1 MHVDMDAYFASVEQ
15 YRNHS
20 ELQGLPVCV
29 GHDPKEGKG
38 RGVVRAASY
47 EARNHGI
54 RAGMPVSRAYGLCPD
69 AVFVR
74 GDFQSYVDASNEFMA
89 LLREFG
95 DEGRVR
101 RASIDEAYIE
111 VTFTCKKYE
120 HPRELAL
127 EIQTTI
133 KNSTKLP
140 CSVGIAPNMSV
151 AKIATGINKP
161 MGITYVP
168 QNPLEVVRFL
178 APLPV
183 DALNGVGKVT
193 AKRLQRYDIETLGQI
208 QQMSVAELWPI
219 MGKGSR
225 WLHKRA
231 SGIDERPLVDNGP
244 RIRRSISKDRTFLE
258 DVEPEAV
265 NYLHE
270 TISKIC
276 DRIAEKVKKKALQFR
291 TVTVKLRYADYT
303 TIQRSRTLPV
313 STGDV
318 DMLRRVAREIFDKK
332 RDPDRAVRLLG
343 VKVSGLSE
351 NSTQMCL
358 TNFL

>member
-1 MHVDMDAYFASVEQ
+1 MDAYFASVEQ
-15 YRNHS
+15 YRNHP

-29 GHDPKEGKG
+29 GHDPKGGKG

-54 RAGMPVSRAYGLCPD
+54 RSGMPVSRAYRLCPN
-69 AVFVR
+69 AVFVS
-74 GDFQSYVDASNEFMA
+74 GDFQSYVNASGEFMA
-89 LLREFG
+89 ILREFA

-111 VTFTCKKYE
+111 TTFICQEYR
-120 HPRELAL
+120 HPKELAL

-133 KNSTKLP
+133 KDSTKLP

-151 AKIATGINKP
+151 AKIATGMNKP
-161 MGITYVP
+161 MGITFVP
-168 QNPLEVVRFL
+168 QDPLEVVRFL
-178 APLPV
+178 APLQV

-193 AKRLQRYDIETLGQI
+193 AERLQRYDIKTLGQI
-208 QQMSVAELWPI
+208 QQMSVTELWPI
-219 MGKGSR
+219 MGRGSR
-225 WLHKRA
+225 WLHERA

-244 RIRRSISKDRTFLE
+244 RIRKSISKDRTFLE
-258 DVEPEAV
+258 DVDPEAV
-265 NYLHE
+265 DYLHE
-270 TISKIC
+270 TIFKIC
-276 DRIAEKVKKKALQFR
+276 ERITEKVKKKALKYR

-313 STGDV
+313 STGDA
-318 DMLRRVAREIFDKK
+318 DTLRRIAREIFDQK

-343 VKVSGLSE
+343 VKVSGLNE
-351 NSTQMCL
+351 NSAQVCL
-358 TNFL
+358 TDFL

>member
-15 YRNHS
+15 YRNHP
-20 ELQGLPVCV
+20 ELRGLPVCV
-29 GHDPKEGKG
+29 GHDPKGGKG

-54 RAGMPVSRAYGLCPD
+54 RAGMPVSKAYRLCPD
-69 AVFVR
+69 AIFVR
-74 GDFQSYVDASNEFMA
+74 GDFQSYVDASSEFMA
-89 LLREFG
+89 VLREFA
-95 DEGRVR
+95 DEERVR

-111 VTFTCKKYE
+111 VTFKCQEYE
-120 HPRELAL
+120 HPKQLAL

-133 KNSTKLP
+133 KASTKLP

-151 AKIATGINKP
+151 AKIATGMNKP
-161 MGITYVP
+161 MGITFVS
-168 QNPLEVVRFL
+168 QDPLEVTRFL

-183 DALNGVGKVT
+183 DALNGVGRVT
-193 AKRLQRYDIETLGQI
+193 AERLRRHDIENLGQI
-208 QQMSVAELWPI
+208 QRMSVTDLWPI

-258 DVEPEAV
+258 DVEPDAV
-265 NYLHE
+265 NFLHE
-270 TISKIC
+270 TIFKIC
-276 DRIAEKVKKKALQFR
+276 DRIAEKVKKKALEYK

-313 STGDV
+313 STGDA
-318 DMLRRVAREIFDKK
+318 DMLRRIAREIFDQK

-351 NSTQMCL
+351 NSAQVCL
-358 TNFL
+358 TDFL

>member
-1 MHVDMDAYFASVEQ
+1 MDAYFASVEQ
-15 YRNHS
+15 YRNHP

-29 GHDPKEGKG
+29 GHDPKGGKG

-47 EARNHGI
+47 EARNYGI

-69 AVFVR
+69 AAFVR
-74 GDFQSYVDASNEFMA
+74 GDFQSYLDASSEFMA
-89 LLREFG
+89 ILREFA

-111 VTFTCKKYE
+111 VTFKCQEYE
-120 HPRELAL
+120 HPKELAL
-127 EIQTTI
+127 EIQIAI
-133 KNSTKLP
+133 KNCTKLP
-140 CSVGIAPNMSV
+140 CSIGIAPNMSV
-151 AKIATGINKP
+151 AKIATGMNKP
-161 MGITYVP
+161 MGITFVP
-168 QNPLEVVRFL
+168 QDPLKVTRFL

-183 DALNGVGKVT
+183 NALNGVGRVT
-193 AKRLQRYDIETLGQI
+193 ADRLQRYDIATLGQI
-208 QQMSVAELWPI
+208 QQMSVTELWPI

-231 SGIDERPLVDNGP
+231 SGVDERSLVDNGP
-244 RIRRSISKDRTFLE
+244 RIRKSISKDRTFLE

-276 DRIAEKVKKKALQFR
+276 ERIAEKMKRKALEYR

-313 STGDV
+313 STGDT
-318 DMLRRVAREIFDKK
+318 DMLRRIAREIFDQK

-351 NSTQMCL
+351 NSTQVCL
-358 TNFL
+358 TDFL

>member
-1 MHVDMDAYFASVEQ
+1 MDAYFASVEQ
-15 YRNHS
+15 YRNHP

-29 GHDPKEGKG
+29 GHDPKGGKG

-69 AVFVR
+69 AVFVH
-74 GDFQSYVDASNEFMA
+74 GNFQSYLDASGEFMA
-89 LLREFG
+89 VLREFA

-111 VTFTCKKYE
+111 VTFKCQEYE
-120 HPRELAL
+120 HPKELAL
-127 EIQTTI
+127 KIQATI
-133 KNSTKLP
+133 KDSTKLP

-151 AKIATGINKP
+151 AKIATGMNKP
-161 MGITYVP
+161 MGITFVP
-168 QNPLEVVRFL
+168 QDPLEVIQFL

-183 DALNGVGKVT
+183 DALNGVGRVT
-193 AKRLQRYDIETLGQI
+193 AERLQRYDIETLGQI
-208 QQMSVAELWPI
+208 QQMSVTELWPI

-225 WLHKRA
+225 WLRERA
-231 SGIDERPLVDNGP
+231 SGVDERPLIDNGP
-244 RIRRSISKDRTFLE
+244 RIRKSISKDRTFLE
-258 DVEPEAV
+258 DVDPKAI

-270 TISKIC
+270 TIFKIC
-276 DRIAEKVKKKALQFR
+276 ERITEKVQKKALEYR

-313 STGDV
+313 STGDA
-318 DMLRRVAREIFDKK
+318 DMLRRTAREIFDQK
-332 RDPDRAVRLLG
+332 RDPDRSVRLLG

-351 NSTQMCL
+351 NSAQMCL
-358 TNFL
+358 TDFL

>member
-1 MHVDMDAYFASVEQ
+1 MDAYFASVEQ
-15 YRNHS
+15 YRNHP

-29 GHDPKEGKG
+29 GHDPKGGKG

-74 GDFQSYVDASNEFMA
+74 GNFQSYLDASSEFMA
-89 LLREFG
+89 ILREFA

-111 VTFTCKKYE
+111 VTIQCQKYE
-120 HPRELAL
+120 HPKQFAL

-133 KNSTKLP
+133 KDSTKLP
-140 CSVGIAPNMSV
+140 CSIGIAPNMSV
-151 AKIATGINKP
+151 AKIATGMNKP
-161 MGITYVP
+161 MGVTFVP
-168 QNPLEVVRFL
+168 QDPLEVVRFL

-183 DALNGVGKVT
+183 DALNGVGRVT
-193 AKRLQRYDIETLGQI
+193 ADHLKLYDIEILEQI
-208 QQMSVAELWPI
+208 QQMSVTELWPI

-225 WLHKRA
+225 WLCERA

-244 RIRRSISKDRTFLE
+244 RIRKSISKDRTFLE

-276 DRIAEKVKKKALQFR
+276 ERIAQKVKKKALQFR

-313 STGDV
+313 STGDA
-318 DMLRRVAREIFDKK
+318 DMLRQVAREIFDKK

-351 NSTQMCL
+351 NSAQMCL

>member
-1 MHVDMDAYFASVEQ
+1 
-15 YRNHS
+15 
-20 ELQGLPVCV
+20 
-29 GHDPKEGKG
+29 
-38 RGVVRAASY
+38 
-47 EARNHGI
+47 
-54 RAGMPVSRAYGLCPD
+54 MPVSRAYGLCPD
-69 AVFVR
+69 AAFVR
-74 GDFQSYVDASNEFMA
+74 GDFQSYLDASSEFMA
-89 LLREFG
+89 ILREFA

-111 VTFTCKKYE
+111 VTFKCQEYE
-120 HPRELAL
+120 HPKELAL
-127 EIQTTI
+127 EIQIAI
-133 KNSTKLP
+133 KNCTKLP
-140 CSVGIAPNMSV
+140 CSIGIAPNMSV
-151 AKIATGINKP
+151 AKIATGMNKP
-161 MGITYVP
+161 MGITFVP
-168 QNPLEVVRFL
+168 QDPLKVTRFL

-183 DALNGVGKVT
+183 NALNGVGRVT
-193 AKRLQRYDIETLGQI
+193 ADRLQRYDIATLGQI
-208 QQMSVAELWPI
+208 QQMSVTELWPI

-231 SGIDERPLVDNGP
+231 SGVDERSLVDNGP
-244 RIRRSISKDRTFLE
+244 RIRKSISKDRTFLE

-276 DRIAEKVKKKALQFR
+276 ERIAEKMKRKALEYR

-313 STGDV
+313 STGDT
-318 DMLRRVAREIFDKK
+318 DMLRRIAREIFDQK

-351 NSTQMCL
+351 NSTQVCL
-358 TNFL
+358 TDFL

>member
-15 YRNHS
+15 YRNHP

-29 GHDPKEGKG
+29 GHDPKGGKG

-54 RAGMPVSRAYGLCPD
+54 RAGMPVSRAYGLCSD
-69 AVFVR
+69 AVFVP
-74 GDFQSYVDASNEFMA
+74 GNFQSYLDASGEFMA
-89 LLREFG
+89 VLREFA

-111 VTFTCKKYE
+111 VTFKCQEYE
-120 HPRELAL
+120 HPKELAL
-127 EIQTTI
+127 EIQATI
-133 KNSTKLP
+133 KDSTKLP

-151 AKIATGINKP
+151 AKIATGMNKP
-161 MGITYVP
+161 MGITFVP
-168 QNPLEVVRFL
+168 QDPLEVTQFL
-178 APLPV
+178 SPLPV
-183 DALNGVGKVT
+183 DALNGVGRVT
-193 AKRLQRYDIETLGQI
+193 AERLQRYDIETLGQI
-208 QQMSVAELWPI
+208 QQMSVTELWPI

-225 WLHKRA
+225 WLRERA
-231 SGIDERPLVDNGP
+231 SGVDERPLVDNGP
-244 RIRRSISKDRTFLE
+244 RIRKSISKDRTFLE

-265 NYLHE
+265 NYFHE
-270 TISKIC
+270 TIFKIC
-276 DRIAEKVKKKALQFR
+276 ERIAEKVKKKALEYR
-291 TVTVKLRYADYT
+291 TVTMKLRYADYT

-318 DMLRRVAREIFDKK
+318 DMLRRIAREIFDQK

-351 NSTQMCL
+351 NSAQVCL
-358 TNFL
+358 TDFL